1 MNFTVSKNKFYAALQ
16 NVAHAISP
24 NSPLPVLK
32 GIKINAN
39 EPDSLI
45 LTASNNDLAIQTSLS
60 NEQDKDLN
68 LTIEEGG
75 AVVIDAKYLLDIVH
89 KIDGD
94 TLHMEIIDGALTMV
108 KGQNA
113 QYRINGMKADTY
125 PTIDLS
131 KPADAI
137 TTKADQLAEIID
149 ETAFAASDQ
158 ETRPVLTGVNF
169 ALHDGVLEC
178 TATDSYRLAKKTI
191 PFASDLTF
199 RVTIPAKS
207 LNEVKAIMLQEAD
220 KDIEIAQNTKK
231 AQFSNG
237 TVLLQTRL
245 LDGGY
250 PDTDRLIPREF
261 HHTLT
266 IRRST
271 LLSALDRCIFKSD
284 NMTVNRLQCSQ
295 DDVIFSNGSQ
305 EIGDFQ
311 QSLMEEGTKFEGDPI
326 DISFSGAYVQ
336 QAARALKGDTIEIC
350 FSGPMK
356 PFILKDPAN
365 DTILQLALPVRTYN

>member
-39 EPDSLI
+39 EPDNLI

-169 ALHDGVLEC
+169 ALHDGVL
-178 TATDSYRLAKKTI
+178 
-191 PFASDLTF
+191 
-199 RVTIPAKS
+199 
-207 LNEVKAIMLQEAD
+207 
-220 KDIEIAQNTKK
+220 
-231 AQFSNG
+231 
-237 TVLLQTRL
+237 
-245 LDGGY
+245 
-250 PDTDRLIPREF
+250 
-261 HHTLT
+261 
-266 IRRST
+266 
-271 LLSALDRCIFKSD
+271 
-284 NMTVNRLQCSQ
+284 
-295 DDVIFSNGSQ
+295 
-305 EIGDFQ
+305 
-311 QSLMEEGTKFEGDPI
+311 
-326 DISFSGAYVQ
+326 
-336 QAARALKGDTIEIC
+336 
-350 FSGPMK
+350 
-356 PFILKDPAN
+356 
-365 DTILQLALPVRTYN
+365 